1 MMLSR
6 ELISWQSPFTR
17 LSSVRREMDDFFTQ
31 VFGNWERAGTQWAP
45 WMSGGYVP
53 QMESYVRDNTLY
65 LKADLPGIEPKEV
78 ELTVEGHQ
86 LTLKGERKA
95 EHEAKEG
102 EYTHR
107 EVRYG
112 SFVRT
117 FTLPEGVKAEDVQA
131 TYRNGVLEVSIP
143 LPAERPPKKVLIAS
157 GEQAE
162 EHKHGDASN

>member
-1 MMLSR
+1 MMLGR
-6 ELISWQSPFTR
+6 EVMSWQNPFNR

-31 VFGNWERAGTQWAP
+31 VFGDWERAGTRWTP
-45 WMSGGYVP
+45 LMSGGYVP

-78 ELTVEGHQ
+78 ELTVQDNQ

-95 EHEAKEG
+95 EHEDKKG
-102 EYTHR
+102 NYFQR

-112 SFVRT
+112 SFART

-131 TYRNGVLEVSIP
+131 SYRNGVLEVSIP
-143 LPAERPPKKVLIAS
+143 LPAERLPKKVLIES
-157 GEQAE
+157 GNQAE
-162 EHKHGDASN
+162 GREQIGASK